1 MAESYKYVVGIDLGT
16 TNTLAC
22 FFRNGRKN
30 LVKFAGESLLPS
42 VIYVDKD
49 GKIYVGNKALH
60 RGATDPRNMIRS
72 SKKYIGDY
80 DREPW
85 TLNGKKFT
93 PTDVA
98 TEILKEVRKE
108 FVRTVDCDPSEK
120 IGAVIT
126 VPAYFNNNQRNETR
140 KAGEAAGFEVMWILE
155 EPVAAA
161 IEVIRD
167 EEVDK
172 KVFVVDIGG
181 GTFDLS
187 VLEADEQQHIYTEI
201 ALDGDP
207 RLGGD
212 DFDEA
217 LRDRLIE
224 IIKDDSGNDLSSLS
238 ASGLDESDYLRKR
251 NILLKAAQKA
261 KKELSDDSEETDIE
275 ISDIFDDYDLEIT
288 LSREDFN
295 EICGKIFDKIFA
307 RTKNFVNNSK
317 NFRIEDVG
325 RIILAGGTCYI
336 PLIGE
341 TIEKMFGIEPD
352 SDLEKSMLVAYGAAH
367 FALWKNSGMEG
378 GGEAPVLRGIIPH
391 SLGVR
396 IVNNKREEIFE
407 KILLKGLKY
416 PCNASKDFT
425 TTFDN
430 QTQVDINVY
439 EAGNDAENQRDIKY
453 HKLYGALTL
462 DGIAPM
468 PKGVPTI
475 TVTFDYDDNQ
485 RLTVT
490 ALNRQTGDSEI
501 KEIKPGQKIELQ
513 KESPVDLMLLLD
525 VSGSISSD
533 ELSQAK
539 NASLRLVDEMIDLSV
554 HRMGIVT
561 FDSNAHLLCHLTHD
575 QSQLRRIIKGILHTN
590 GLTNMPD
597 ALKLSE
603 KELCNSVNE
612 KIILMMTDGMPC
624 TNAGYPSDNDNTL
637 QWARKLTGR
646 GFKIYAIGVGNGIDL
661 DFLHQMAGKENTMVI
676 DSMSKLADAFKT
688 VMNSIMLR

>member
-22 FFRNGRKN
+22 FFRNGRKE
-30 LVKFAGESLLPS
+30 LVKFAGEPLLPS
-42 VIYVDKD
+42 VLYVDKS
-49 GKIYVGNKALH
+49 GKAYIGNKALH
-60 RGATDPRNMIRS
+60 RGATDPRNMVRS

-80 DREPW
+80 EKEPW
-85 TLNGKKFT
+85 NLNGKKFT

-98 TEILKEVRKE
+98 TEILKEVRAN

-140 KAGEAAGFEVMWILE
+140 KAGKAAGFEVMWILE

-161 IEVIRD
+161 IEVIH
-167 EEVDK
+167 EEHFDK

-187 VLEADEQQHIYTEI
+187 VLEADEQQHIYKEI
-201 ALDGDP
+201 DKDGDP

-217 LRDRLIE
+217 LVNRLIE
-224 IIKDDSGNDLSSLS
+224 IIKDDSGKDLSSLS
-238 ASGLDESDYLRKR
+238 SSGLEESDYHRKR
-251 NILLKAAQKA
+251 NILLKAAQRA
-261 KKELSDDSEETDIE
+261 KKELSGDSEESDIE
-275 ISDIFDDYDLEIT
+275 IEDLFDDYDLEMT
-288 LSREDFN
+288 LTREEFN
-295 EICGKIFDKIFA
+295 SICGEIFDKIFA
-307 RTKNFVNNSK
+307 RTKRFVDNSK
-317 NFRIEDVG
+317 EFKIDDIG

-367 FALWKNSGMEG
+367 FARWKNGGVESGI
-378 GGEAPVLRGIIPH
+378 AFTLQGIIPH
-391 SLGVR
+391 SLGVE
-396 IVNNKREEIFE
+396 IINKKHEHVFE
-407 KILLKGLKY
+407 KILTKGLKY
-416 PCNASKDFT
+416 PCNNSKNFT

-439 EAGNDAENQRDIKY
+439 EAGNDAEAQSDIKY
-453 HKLYGALTL
+453 HKLYGTLTL
-462 DGIAPM
+462 DGIAPK

-475 TVTFDYDDNQ
+475 KVTFDYDDNQ

-490 ALNRQTGDSEI
+490 ALDTQTGDSETKAI
-501 KEIKPGQKIELQ
+501 KSGQKVEPK

-525 VSGSISSD
+525 ISGSISSSD
-533 ELSQAK
+533 LSQAK
-539 NASLRLVDEMIDLSV
+539 SASLRLVNEMIDLSV
-554 HRMGIVT
+554 HRMGIIS
-561 FDSNAHLLCHLTHD
+561 FDSYAHLLCHLTHD
-575 QSQLRRIIKGILHTN
+575 KNQLKQVIDNVRYTGGSTD
-590 GLTNMPD
+590 MVD
-597 ALKLSE
+597 AFRKSE
-603 KELCNSVNE
+603 NELRGSVNE
-612 KIILMMTDGMPC
+612 KIVLMMTDG
-624 TNAGYPSDNDNTL
+624 YPDNREMTL
-637 QWARKLTGR
+637 EITRKLTR
-646 GFKIYAIGVGNGIDL
+646 QGFQIYAIGVGRGTDPS
-661 DFLHQMAGKENTMVI
+661 FLKQMAGNKNALAI
-676 DSMSKLADAFKT
+676 DSMSKLADAFKS

>member
-22 FFRNGRKN
+22 YFKNGRKT
-30 LVKFAGESLLPS
+30 LVKFAGEPLLPS
-42 VIYVDKD
+42 VLYVDKD
-49 GKIYVGNKALH
+49 GKIYVGNKALS

-72 SKKYIGDY
+72 SKKHIGDY
-80 DREPW
+80 TENAPW
-85 TLNGKKFT
+85 NPWNLNGKKFT

-98 TEILKEVRKE
+98 TEILKEVRRE
-108 FVRTVDCDPSEK
+108 FVKAVACDPSEK

-140 KAGEAAGFEVMWILE
+140 KAGKAAGFEVMWILE

-161 IEVIRD
+161 IEVIHD

-187 VLEADEQQHIYTEI
+187 VLEADEQQHIYNEI

-212 DFDEA
+212 DFDDA
-217 LRDRLIE
+217 LVDRLIK
-224 IIKDDSGNDLSSLS
+224 IIKDDSGRDLSSLK
-238 ASGLDESDYLRKR
+238 ASGLEESDYYR
-251 NILLKAAQKA
+251 NINRILKAAQNA
-261 KKELSDDSEETDIE
+261 KKELSEEGEETDIE
-275 ISDIFDDYDLEIT
+275 IPDIFDDYDLEMT
-288 LSREDFN
+288 LTREEFN
-295 EICGKIFDKIFA
+295 EICAEIFDKIFT
-307 RTKNFVNNSK
+307 RTRNFVNNSK
-317 NFRIEDVG
+317 EFRIEDIG

-367 FALWKNSGMEG
+367 FAKWKNGGVEG
-378 GGEAPVLRGIIPH
+378 GGVPILHGIIPH
-391 SLGVR
+391 SLGVM
-396 IVNNKREEIFE
+396 IVNDRREQIFE
-407 KILLKGLKY
+407 KILTRGLKY
-416 PCNASKDFT
+416 PCSGSKDFT

-439 EAGNDAENQRDIKY
+439 EAGNDAENLRDINY

-485 RLTVT
+485 KLTVT
-490 ALNRQTGDSEI
+490 ALDKQTGDSET
-501 KEIKPGQKIELQ
+501 KEIKSGQKVNLQ
-513 KESPVDLMLLLD
+513 TEAPVDLMLLLD

-533 ELSQAK
+533 ALYQAR
-539 NASLRLVDEMIDLSV
+539 NASLRLVNEMIDLSV
-554 HRMGIVT
+554 HRMGVVT
-561 FDSNAHLLCHLTHD
+561 FDWNAHLLCNLTHD
-575 QSQLRRIIKGILHTN
+575 NNQLRRVISNILTTY
-590 GLTNMPD
+590 GSTNMVD
-597 ALKLSE
+597 ALQQAGNALSG
-603 KELCNSVNE
+603 SANE
-612 KIILMMTDGMPC
+612 KVILLMTDG
-624 TNAGYPSDNDNTL
+624 YPDDNSGTL
-637 QWARKLTGR
+637 DLARRLTRQGIR
-646 GFKIYAIGVGNGIDL
+646 IYAIGVGGINFS
-661 DFLHQMAGKENTMVI
+661 FLRQMAGSENTMVI
-676 DSMSKLADAFKT
+676 DSMSKLADAFKS

>member
-22 FFRNGRKN
+22 FFRNGRKT
-30 LVKFAGESLLPS
+30 LVKFAGEPLLPS

-49 GKIYVGNKALH
+49 GKIYVGNKALN

-80 DREPW
+80 TENAPWNPW

-98 TEILKEVRKE
+98 TEILKEVRRE
-108 FVRTVDCDPSEK
+108 FVKAVDCDPSEK

-140 KAGEAAGFEVMWILE
+140 KAGKAAGFEVMSILE

-161 IEVIRD
+161 IEVIHD

-187 VLEADEQQHIYTEI
+187 VLEADEQHYNEI

-212 DFDEA
+212 DFDDA
-217 LRDRLIE
+217 LVDRLIK
-224 IIKDDSGNDLSSLS
+224 IIKDDSGRDLSSPEV
-238 ASGLDESDYLRKR
+238 SGLEASDYYRKR
-251 NILLKAAQKA
+251 NIILKAAQKA
-261 KKELSDDSEETDIE
+261 KKELSDEGEEIDIE
-275 ISDIFDDYDLEIT
+275 ISDIFDDYDLEMT
-288 LSREDFN
+288 LSREEFN
-295 EICGKIFDKIFA
+295 EICGEIFDKIFT

-317 NFRIEDVG
+317 EFRIEDIG

-367 FALWKNSGMEG
+367 FANWKNSGIEG
-378 GGEAPVLRGIIPH
+378 GGGAPILQGIIPH
-391 SLGVR
+391 SLGVMV
-396 IVNNKREEIFE
+396 INNRREQIFE
-407 KILLKGLKY
+407 KILVRGLKY
-416 PCNASKDFT
+416 PCSNSKDFT

-439 EAGNDAENQRDIKY
+439 EAGNDAENQSDINY

-485 RLTVT
+485 NLTVT
-490 ALNRQTGDSEI
+490 ALDRQTGDSET
-501 KEIKPGQKIELQ
+501 KEIKSGQKVNLQ
-513 KESPVDLMLLLD
+513 TESPVDLMLLLD
-525 VSGSISSD
+525 VSGSISSGA
-533 ELSQAK
+533 LSQARD
-539 NASLRLVDEMIDLSV
+539 ASLRLVNEMIDLSV
-554 HRMGIVT
+554 HRMGVVT
-561 FDSNAHLLCHLTHD
+561 FDWNAHLLCNLTHD
-575 QSQLRRIIKGILHTN
+575 NYQLRRVINNILTTY
-590 GLTNMPD
+590 GSTNMVD
-597 ALKLSE
+597 ALQQAGNALRGSA
-603 KELCNSVNE
+603 NE
-612 KIILMMTDGMPC
+612 KVILIMTDG
-624 TNAGYPSDNDNTL
+624 YPDDNSGTL
-637 QWARKLTGR
+637 DWARRLTSQGIR
-646 GFKIYAIGVGNGIDL
+646 IYAIGVGGINF
-661 DFLHQMAGKENTMVI
+661 DFLRQMAGRENTMVI
-676 DSMSKLADAFKT
+676 DSMSKLADAFKS

>member
-22 FFRNGRKN
+22 FFEGGKKK
-30 LVKFAGESLLPS
+30 LVKFYGESLLPS
-42 VIYVDKD
+42 VLYVDDK
-49 GKIYVGNKALH
+49 GKIFVGNRAITK
-60 RGATDPRNMIRS
+60 GATDPRNMVRS
-72 SKKYIGDY
+72 SKRYIGDY
-80 DREPW
+80 ETNKIW
-85 TLNGKKFT
+85 NLNGKQFT

-98 TEILKEVRKE
+98 TEILKEVRRA
-108 FVRTVDCDPSEK
+108 FVKQANCDPNEK

-140 KAGEAAGFEVMWILE
+140 KAGEAAGFEVMFILA

-161 IEVIRD
+161 IDVISE

-187 VLEADEQQHIYTEI
+187 VLEANEQEHTYKEI

-217 LRDRLIE
+217 LVDRLIK
-224 IIKDDSGNDLSSLS
+224 IIKDDSGRDLSSPEV
-238 ASGLDESDYLRKR
+238 SGLEEGDYYYKKDL
-251 NILLKAAQKA
+251 ILKAAQRA
-261 KKELSDDSEETDIE
+261 KKELSDEDEVDIE
-275 ISDIFDDYDLEIT
+275 INDIFNDYDLEMT
-288 LSREDFN
+288 LSREEFN
-295 EICGKIFDKIFA
+295 EICGKIFDKIFT
-307 RTKNFVNNSK
+307 RTRNFVNNSK
-317 NFRIEDVG
+317 EFRIEDIG
-325 RIILAGGTCYI
+325 KIILAGGSCYI

-341 TIEKMFGIEPD
+341 TIEEMFGIEPE
-352 SDLEKSMLVAYGAAH
+352 SDRDRSMLVAYGAAL
-367 FALWKNSGMEG
+367 FARWKNSGVEG
-378 GGEAPVLRGIIPH
+378 NGVAPVLQGIIPH
-391 SLGVR
+391 SLGVMV
-396 IVNNKREEIFE
+396 VNNKREQVLE
-407 KILLKGLKY
+407 KILLRGLKY
-416 PCNASKDFT
+416 PCSASKDFT

-439 EAGNDAENQRDIKY
+439 EAGNDAETLHDIKY

-490 ALNRQTGDSEI
+490 ALDKQTGDSETKQI
-501 KEIKPGQKIELQ
+501 KSGQKVALQ
-513 KESPVDLMLLLD
+513 TESPVDLMLLLD
-525 VSGSISSD
+525 ISGSISPN
-533 ELSQAK
+533 ELNQAK
-539 NASLRLVDEMIDLSV
+539 NASLRLVNEMIDLTV
-554 HRMGIVT
+554 HRMGVVT
-561 FDSNAHLLCHLTHD
+561 FDWDAHLLCHLTHD
-575 QSQLRRIIKGILHTN
+575 SNQLRRIISGILPTD

-597 ALKLSE
+597 ALRHSE
-603 KELCNSVNE
+603 SELRNSTNE
-612 KIILMMTDGMPC
+612 KIVLMMTDGIPC
-624 TNAGYPSDNDNTL
+624 TNAGYPSDNGDTL
-637 QWARKLTGR
+637 RLARELTGK
-646 GFKIYAIGVGNGIDL
+646 GFKIYAIGVGGGIDL
-661 DFLHQMAGKENTMVI
+661 DFLHQMAGRENTMVI
-676 DSMSKLADAFKT
+676 DSMSKLADAFKS